1 MSDDDELSDNYNTED
16 DEGSVGSDPVTK
28 SKPNTKIKINNPIN
42 TKILGIGEAVKDI
55 NSLRVGTKFKP
66 LTDRLLAIRI
76 NKNPFLKSDGELE
89 FIIKQCRDKRNYA
102 KLFWILR

>member
-1 MSDDDELSDNYNTED
+1 MLSDEQIHNTINKITD
-16 DEGSVGSDPVTK
+16 TK
-28 SKPNTKIKINNPIN
+28 NLFSMAGFSFKQSPYKNKRAE
-42 TKILGIGEAVKDI
+42 LIGEAVKDI

-89 FIIKQCRDKRNYA
+89 LIIKQCRDKRNYA
-102 KLFWILR
+102 KLFWILK